1 MKGQTMVYMLTKWAK
16 RRTNSGLYVNWMK
29 GQTMVYMLTEW
40 AKEGQT
46 MVYMLTEWKD
56 KQWSIC

>member
-1 MKGQTMVYMLTKWAK
+1 
-16 RRTNSGLYVNWMK
+16 MK

-56 KQWSIC
+56 KQCSIC

>member
-1 MKGQTMVYMLTKWAK
+1 
-16 RRTNSGLYVNWMK
+16 MK

-46 MVYMLTEWKD
+46 MVYMLTK
-56 KQWSIC
+56 

>member
-1 MKGQTMVYMLTKWAK
+1 MKGQTMF
-16 RRTNSGLYVNWMK
+16 
-29 GQTMVYMLTEW
+29 YMLTEW

-56 KQWSIC
+56 KQCSIC

>member
-1 MKGQTMVYMLTKWAK
+1 MKGQTMF
-16 RRTNSGLYVNWMK
+16 
-29 GQTMVYMLTEW
+29 YMLTEW

>member
-16 RRTNSGLYVNWMK
+16 RRTNNGLYVNWMK
-29 GQTMVYMLTEW
+29 GQTMVYMLT
-40 AKEGQT
+40 K
-46 MVYMLTEWKD
+46 WKD

>member
-1 MKGQTMVYMLTKWAK
+1 
-16 RRTNSGLYVNWMK
+16 MK

>member
-1 MKGQTMVYMLTKWAK
+1 MKGQTMF
-16 RRTNSGLYVNWMK
+16 
-29 GQTMVYMLTEW
+29 YMLTEW

-46 MVYMLTEWKD
+46 MVYKLTEWKD

>member
-1 MKGQTMVYMLTKWAK
+1 MKGQTMFYMLA
-16 RRTNSGLYVNWMK
+16 
-29 GQTMVYMLTEW
+29 EW

-56 KQWSIC
+56 KQCSIC

>member
-1 MKGQTMVYMLTKWAK
+1 MGK
-16 RRTNSGLYVNWMK
+16 RK

-46 MVYMLTEWKD
+46 MVYMLTEWERTNNGLYVN
-56 KQWSIC
+56 

>member
-1 MKGQTMVYMLTKWAK
+1 
-16 RRTNSGLYVNWMK
+16 MK

-40 AKEGQT
+40 SKEGQT